1 MSGVHGG
8 LKESM
13 KLPGNKK
20 SKTYKVS
27 QKIHNANLKTKQKKK
42 KSASFITDAKQIQD
56 LKISPVKRPQLCQQ

>member
-42 KSASFITDAKQIQD
+42 KNLHHSLQMQNRF
-56 LKISPVKRPQLCQQ
+56 KI